1 MMAKQKHASRGER
14 GIPGPP
20 GPVGR
25 AGAIGKT
32 GKTGATGRRGA
43 AGKPVAVAPSIPDE
57 RMELLTLVEGQIEDI
72 YKELD
77 IQMKR
82 MAQLQMQIDELR
94 ATVRKLTA
102 HTNSAGT
109 AN

>member
-25 AGAIGKT
+25 TGAT

-43 AGKPVAVAPSIPDE
+43 AGKPVAAAPSIPDE

-94 ATVRKLTA
+94 ATVRKLTGN
-102 HTNSAGT
+102 TISAVT